1 MNDSGRCQDG
11 TDKRQRRRWGGG
23 LRDKEGSGME
33 KDRNKDDVGTEEEWK
48 EGKTALQG
56 GGGVSELRCRVK
68 VGRRAVFTLA

>member
-1 MNDSGRCQDG
+1 M
-11 TDKRQRRRWGGG
+11 GG

-33 KDRNKDDVGTEEEWK
+33 KDRNKDDVGKEEEWK
-48 EGKTALQG
+48 EGKTALEG